1 MKKKLSLALA
11 LVLCI
16 ALVFALSAVAMADD
30 EEAVIG
36 GNFDIYSKCYGY
48 GEEVYAVVIEAE
60 KNIEARTATPED
72 FQVTFVSK
80 NFCGNLQTN
89 TRQVS
94 DVTVVNNKITLNLVM
109 TGNGTNTAIDME
121 NFSVALVGEIT
132 DTAGNVY
139 NASNFTPAFR
149 STPSWTP

>member
-60 KNIEARTATPED
+60 KNIEARTATVDD
-72 FQVTFVSK
+72 FAVSFLTT
-80 NFCGNLQTN
+80 NWCGNPQTS
-89 TRQVS
+89 TRQ
-94 DVTVVNNKITLNLVM
+94 
-109 TGNGTNTAIDME
+109 
-121 NFSVALVGEIT
+121 
-132 DTAGNVY
+132 
-139 NASNFTPAFR
+139 
-149 STPSWTP
+149 